1 MFRTKNATRIS
12 FQIWQTFSNKS
23 GFLKFSLYV
32 QIKLRVYIKKEHMK
46 AVSHVEAV
54 TAKSGFVGEFD
65 LFLVNIFV
73 ATLSLTRRLHSHF
86 DKHFDSI
93 NFCIEKLLNDF

>member
-1 MFRTKNATRIS
+1 M
-12 FQIWQTFSNKS
+12 
-23 GFLKFSLYV
+23 KFSLYV

-65 LFLVNIFV
+65 FFLVNILV
-73 ATLSLTRRLHSHF
+73 AAFSLTSNQYEEALT
-86 DKHFDSI
+86 SI
-93 NFCIEKLLNDF
+93 SIQLSFALFNDY